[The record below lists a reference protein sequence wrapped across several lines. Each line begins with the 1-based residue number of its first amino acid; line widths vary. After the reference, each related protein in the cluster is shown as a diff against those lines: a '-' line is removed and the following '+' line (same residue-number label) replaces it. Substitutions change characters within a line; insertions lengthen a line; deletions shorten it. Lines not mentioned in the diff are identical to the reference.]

1 MLDCKNCN
9 GMLVMNAF
17 SYSKCENCGCDVVTP
32 HMPSYKYCEDCAD
45 KLNACQQCGTE
56 KG

>member
-1 MLDCKNCN
+1 MLDCKKCN

-17 SYSKCENCGCDVVTP
+17 SYSKCENCGRDVVTP